1 MAPAH
6 SRSPRSAHPAVSIV
20 HYSYAHPAASIF
32 MRFGGDT
39 HIYPPHYCILE
50 WHPGDWKCRI
60 ARIFSK
66 NNRRKSWFPLCRY
79 ERKLPSEN
87 IPGFISTVSLIFIF
101 LVQIVGTPFFLIYS
115 THCYIF
121 FEEPGASIEQNFEY
135 EGFHTRRRN
144 TSLRP
149 RFTPTRFY
157 IYKKY

>member
-101 LVQIVGTPFFLIYS
+101 FSSDSRHAVLFDLLYSLLHFFRRARSFDRAKFWVWGVSHQEAKYLITPQIYT
-115 THCYIF
+115 
-121 FEEPGASIEQNFEY
+121 N
-135 EGFHTRRRN
+135 
-144 TSLRP
+144 
-149 RFTPTRFY
+149 
-157 IYKKY
+157 